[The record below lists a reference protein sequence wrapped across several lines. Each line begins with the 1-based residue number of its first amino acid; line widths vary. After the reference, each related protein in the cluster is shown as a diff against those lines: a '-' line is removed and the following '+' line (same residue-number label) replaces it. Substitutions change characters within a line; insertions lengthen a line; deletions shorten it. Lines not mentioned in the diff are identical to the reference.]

1 MIGEDYRTRQ
11 EPRLLY
17 CYVVMNKGRG
27 RNSLWGCNTLT
38 VSLFRTAAGG
48 ASLSLSAS
56 VSLFLWQRP
65 RQRHTLYLCFSASIP
80 LSVSLS
86 LSLHLPVC
94 PLVNIGLPLNLAF
107 DDVSCCL
114 VVVYLLLVTSTAS
127 DCENLST
134 RFPVLCVSMPVLRF
148 VFSHRRTCASSIF
161 V

>member
-56 VSLFLWQRP
+56 VSLSL
-65 RQRHTLYLCFSASIP
+65 TETETETYSLSLLLCLDPSVCLF
-80 LSVSLS
+80 VSLS
-86 LSLHLPVC
+86 
-94 PLVNIGLPLNLAF
+94 AF
-107 DDVSCCL
+107 AC
-114 VVVYLLLVTSTAS
+114 
-127 DCENLST
+127 LST
-134 RFPVLCVSMPVLRF
+134 C
-148 VFSHRRTCASSIF
+148 
-161 V
+161 